1 MDKKKA
7 LEILDQAVAQM
18 NTTRQ
23 GHVLLVEAIKYLMTL
38 EEPKKPE
45 PKSE

>member
-7 LEILDQAVAQM
+7 IELIDQAVSQLNA
-18 NTTRQ
+18 TRQ
-23 GHVLLVEAIKYLMTL
+23 SHVLLVEAIKYLMTL

-45 PKSE
+45 KTVE